1 MKVYGREINFLRTV
15 EATIKIADLCPEA
28 DMENIGKLFDGTY
41 QVSQTTSASFM
52 AILSEGFENHK
63 AFEEPDYKPNP
74 LRKEE
79 ALSLS
84 TEDFNELFGEAVAA
98 FMGEKPTVEADP
110 EPVKKTKKA
119 EDKKSSSTEPGS
131 SSTAES

>member
-41 QVSQTTSASFM
+41 QVSQSTSAAFM

-63 AFEEPDYKPNP
+63 AFEEPGYQPRP
-74 LRKEE
+74 LGEKE

-84 TEDFNELFGEAVAA
+84 TEDFNELFGEAVKA
-98 FMGEKPTVEADP
+98 FMGEQPTVET

>member
-15 EATIKIADLCPEA
+15 EATIKIADMCPDSDIANA
-28 DMENIGKLFDGTY
+28 DKLFDGTY
-41 QVSQTTSASFM
+41 QVSQSTAASFM

-63 AFEEPDYKPNP
+63 AFEEPGYQARP
-74 LRKEE
+74 LGEKE

-84 TEDFNELFGEAVAA
+84 TEEFNELFGEAVMAYS
-98 FMGEKPTVEADP
+98 GEKPTVET
-110 EPVKKTKKA
+110 EVKKTKKA
-119 EDKKSSSTEPGS
+119 EGKKSNSTEPGS